1 MQIKIN
7 LIIQKIVEK
16 LIKEY
21 NPIKIVLFE
30 SYNRG
35 PTHRD
40 SDIDLLIIKQ
50 TEKRPV
56 DRFVEV
62 KKILYNPSLKTLLSP
77 IILTPKELETRIT
90 LGDTFFKEIIEEGV
104 ILYDRFPK

>member
-7 LIIQKIVEK
+7 PIIQKIVEK

-21 NPIKIVLFE
+21 NPIKIILFG
-30 SYNRG
+30 SYTKG
-35 PTHRD
+35 TVHRD

-62 KKILYNPSLKTLLSP
+62 KKMLYNPSLKTPLSP
-77 IILTPKELETRIT
+77 IVLTPKELETRIT

-104 ILYDRFPK
+104 ILYE